1 MIVDHVILKASEQI
15 GAHSQGTWELSY
27 IIQGHGNRTI
37 GDKTE
42 SFAEGDMVLIVPDM
56 PHRWSF
62 ESEDTIEN
70 ITVIFDDDFI
80 TTCFQHIPELK
91 SVRDYF
97 TSLDESL
104 VIGADT
110 KDAIIPL
117 LHAMPDEG
125 DAERTL
131 TLMRILLLIS
141 KATKVNSAG
150 RFACKES
157 KEALLNKARIYVR
170 CNYNKHFHLKDIA
183 LHLGMSETGFCNFW
197 KQMTGGRFWDY
208 LTEQRIAAACDL
220 LKAGGHSVSFVCY
233 ASGFN
238 DLAYFCRTFKRLKGV
253 TPSEYR
259 GRLSK

>member
-1 MIVDHVILKASEQI
+1 MVVDHVILKSSEQI
-15 GAHSQGTWELSY
+15 GSHSQGSWELSY

-42 SFAEGDMVLIVPDM
+42 SFTEGDMVLIVPNM

-70 ITVIFDDDFI
+70 ITVIFDNDFI
-80 TTCFQHIPELK
+80 TTRLSHIPELK
-91 SVRDYF
+91 SVMDFF

-104 VIGADT
+104 VIGVDT
-110 KDAIIPL
+110 KDAIIPIL
-117 LHAMPDEG
+117 CGMPDSS
-125 DAERTL
+125 DAERIL
-131 TLMRILLLIS
+131 ALMRILLLIS

-150 RFACKES
+150 RFACQDS

-170 CNYNKHFHLKDIA
+170 CNFNRQFRLKDIA

-197 KQMTGGRFWDY
+197 KQMTRGRFWDY
-208 LTEQRIAAACDL
+208 LIEQRIAAACDL
-220 LKAGGHSVSFVCY
+220 LKAGEHSVSDVCY

-238 DLAYFCRTFKRLKGV
+238 DLAYFCKTFKRLKGV

-259 GRLSK
+259 ERSSE